1 MCQLSYD
8 GRPSLYLVPT
18 PIGNMEDITIRSLN
32 ILKMVDLILCE
43 DTRETQKLLNYY
55 DIHKKL
61 YSCHQYNEDSIKLQI
76 IQYLSEGKNIALVT
90 DQGTPII
97 SDPGYIIVK
106 EIVKNNYNVIGLP
119 GATAFV
125 PALITSGI
133 DSSHF
138 LFYGF
143 LSAKDSKQKSE
154 LESLKAYPFTMI
166 FYESPHRILNTLQ
179 NMLDVFGN
187 REIAISR
194 EISKI
199 HEEILRGK
207 ISDFLSEIDN
217 KKGEFVIIIEGN
229 HQFVDFSSL
238 SIIDHVNLYLSDGI
252 SEMDAIKKVAKERN
266 VSKSIIYKEYHVNK

>member
-1 MCQLSYD
+1 MNQLSYD
-8 GRPSLYLVPT
+8 GKPSLYLVPT

-61 YSCHQYNEDSIKLQI
+61 YSCHQYNEDSIKSQI
-76 IQYLSEGKNIALVT
+76 VHFLSDGKNIALVT

-97 SDPGYIIVK
+97 SDPGYIVVK
-106 EIVKNNYNVIGLP
+106 EIVKYGYNVIGLP

-125 PALITSGI
+125 PALISSGI

-143 LSAKDSKQKSE
+143 LSSKDSKQKNE
-154 LESLKAYPFTMI
+154 LKLLKDYPFTII
-166 FYESPHRILNTLQ
+166 FYESPHRIQSTLE
-179 NMLDVFGN
+179 NMLDVFGD
-187 REIAISR
+187 RDISIAR

-199 HEEILRGK
+199 HEEVMRGK
-207 ISDFLSEIDN
+207 ISDFLLEIN
-217 KKGEFVIIIEGN
+217 QKKGEFVIIVDGN
-229 HQFVDFSSL
+229 HHFVDFSSL
-238 SIIDHVNLYLSDGI
+238 SIIDHVKLYLDDGI
-252 SEMDAIKKVAKERN
+252 SEMEAIKKVAKERKI
-266 VSKSIIYKEYHVNK
+266 SKAVVYKEYHVNK